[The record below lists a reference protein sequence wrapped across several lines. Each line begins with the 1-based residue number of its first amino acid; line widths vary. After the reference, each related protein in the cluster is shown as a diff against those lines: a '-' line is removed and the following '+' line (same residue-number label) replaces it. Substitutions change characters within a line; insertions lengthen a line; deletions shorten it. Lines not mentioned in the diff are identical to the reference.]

1 MNYPQEHTDQMG
13 RTIRLERRP
22 LRIISL
28 VPSQTEL
35 LFDLGLDEQVIAIT
49 KFCIHPA
56 EKFKSTRKIGGTKK
70 LDLALIR
77 ELQPDLIIGNKEEN
91 EESQI
96 LELMRSFPVW
106 MSDIHNLEEALDMI
120 RKLGALIAEPG
131 PAERMATR
139 IAENFAGLSAEP
151 PAGKP
156 STVAYFIWKDPY
168 MVAGKNTFIDAMLGC
183 CGLINVFAESRY
195 PQVSPE
201 QLCEANPA
209 HIFLSSEPYPFN
221 EKHMA
226 FFRDLCP
233 EASVKIVD
241 GELFSWYGSR
251 LQHSPAYFKG
261 IMQKK

>member
-1 MNYPQEHTDQMG
+1 MG

-35 LFDLGLDEQVIAIT
+35 LFDLGLDERVIAIT

-56 EKFKSTRKIGGTKK
+56 AKFKSTRKIGGTKK

-96 LELMRSFPVW
+96 RELMESFPVW
-106 MSDIHNLEEALDMI
+106 MSDIHNLGEALDMI
-120 RKLGALIAEPG
+120 SRLGALVAETEE
-131 PAERMATR
+131 AERIAAR
-139 IAENFAGLSAEP
+139 IAESFAGLSAEL

-168 MVAGKNTFIDAMLGC
+168 MAAGKNTFIDAMLGC
-183 CGLINVFAESRY
+183 CGLTNVFAESRY
-195 PQVSPE
+195 PQISPE
-201 QLCEANPA
+201 QLRKANPA
-209 HIFLSSEPYPFN
+209 YIFLSSEPYPFS
-221 EKHMA
+221 EKHMD
-226 FFRDLCP
+226 FFRELCP
-233 EASVKIVD
+233 QASVKIVD

-251 LQHSPAYFKG
+251 LQHSPAYFKE